1 MSKEKYLTEK
11 ALEKKMNEY
20 FDYCDAKEAHVVME
34 GKVIHSFKPYTV
46 SGLLLALDIS
56 SPQFY
61 THYCKKYPTSTS
73 HARKRIENYI
83 EEGSL
88 TAKIPTKAAEFNL
101 KNNFKWQD
109 KSIVENHNSE
119 LKIEVKS
126 EKDKKVIDKI

>member
-20 FDYCDAKEAHVVME
+20 FDYCDSKTRLDTQ
-34 GKVIHSFKPYTV
+34 GKIADFKPYNKI
-46 SGLLLALDIS
+46 GFLLALDIS

-61 THYCKKYPTSTS
+61 THYCKKYPTSTTR
-73 HARKRIENYI
+73 ARMRIENFTV
-83 EEGSL
+83 EGIM
-88 TAKIPTKAAEFNL
+88 TGKIPARAGEFVL
-101 KNNFKWQD
+101 KNNFNWQD